1 MLDLEAGGTV
11 SEQSG
16 GGRAAPTRTRLT
28 SVVVRLS
35 GDSGDGIQVAGGQLT
50 LSAALSGADLETF
63 PDFPAEIRAPAGTTF
78 GVSSFQIH
86 IADHRVHTVGDRPD
100 VLVAFNPAALKVNLP
115 DLSPGALVILDP
127 GSFKKRE
134 LERAGFAADPRG
146 DGTLV
151 PFRVLEIE
159 IGELTRKATAGTGV
173 SAREAGRCK
182 NFWALGLILWM
193 YDRDKAPVAAWLAR
207 RFSGEAELLAAN
219 RAALDAGYAY
229 GDVSELLVPA
239 FTIGRAQLP
248 PGTWRTVNGHEA
260 LAYGLLDGARN
271 AGLELVYCSYPIT
284 PASGILHILAGLR
297 ALGVTTFQAEDEIGA
312 VCAAIG
318 ASYAG
323 AIGVT
328 GTSGPGLALKTE
340 ALGLAVATELPLV
353 VIDVQRAGPSTG
365 MPTKTEQSDLLQ
377 AVWGRN
383 GDTPL
388 VVLAAASPSDC
399 FTLAREAIRIA
410 AHHMTPVMLL
420 SDGFLA
426 NAAEPWRLPE
436 LGGPP
441 EFPVRFHERREG
453 FRPYARDAR
462 GVRPWVR
469 PGTPGL
475 AHRISGLER
484 DFETGA
490 ISYDPANH
498 ARMTEARWAKVQ
510 AVAEDLPEQVCE
522 QGEPG
527 ARLALVGFGSTY
539 GPITDAVGRARARG
553 LDVAQVHL
561 RHLWPLPRNLGALLS
576 TFERILVPEMNKGQL
591 TALLRAEHLVPAEPL
606 AKVTGR
612 PFTVEELVQAIEAR
626 LEDAP

>member
-1 MLDLEAGGTV
+1 MLDLEGQQGTGGTAV
-11 SEQSG
+11 GGPSG
-16 GGRAAPTRTRLT
+16 RPRAALA
-28 SVVVRLS
+28 SVVVRLA
-35 GDSGDGIQVAGGQLT
+35 GDSGDGIQVAGGQL
-50 LSAALSGADLETF
+50 ALATALAGSDLETF

-78 GVSSFQIH
+78 GVSSFQIQ

-100 VLVAFNPAALKVNLP
+100 VLVAFNPAALKVNLA
-115 DLSPGALVILDP
+115 DLPPGALVILDP

-134 LERAGFAADPRG
+134 LERAGFAADPRA
-146 DGTLV
+146 DGTLR

-159 IGELTRKATAGTGV
+159 IAELTRKATAGTGV
-173 SAREAGRCK
+173 SSREAGRAK
-182 NFWALGLILWM
+182 NFWALGLVLWM
-193 YDRDKAPVAAWLAR
+193 YDRDKEAVAAWLAR
-207 RFSGEAELLAAN
+207 RFAKEPELLAAN
-219 RAALDAGYAY
+219 RAALDAGHLF
-229 GDVSELLVPA
+229 GEVSELAVPA
-239 FTIGRAQLP
+239 FTIGRARLP
-248 PGTWRTVNGHEA
+248 AGTYRTVNGHEA
-260 LAYGLLDGARN
+260 LAYGLIDGARN
-271 AGLELVYCSYPIT
+271 AALDLVYCSYPIT
-284 PASGILHILAGLR
+284 PASGILHLMAGLR
-297 ALGVTTFQAEDEIGA
+297 ALGVVTFQAEDEIGA

-328 GTSGPGLALKTE
+328 ATSGPGLALKTE
-340 ALGLAVATELPLV
+340 ALGLAVAVELPLV

-399 FTLAREAIRIA
+399 FAMAREAVRLA

-436 LGGPP
+436 LSTAP
-441 EFPVRFHERREG
+441 EFPVRFHDRREG

-462 GVRPWVR
+462 GVRPWVA

-510 AVAEDLPEQVCE
+510 AVARDVPEQECE
-522 QGEPG
+522 QGGPG
-527 ARLALVGFGSTY
+527 ARLAVVGWGSTY
-539 GPITDAVGRARARG
+539 GPIADAVARARG
-553 LDVAQVHL
+553 QSRDVAQIHL
-561 RHLWPLPRNLGALLS
+561 RHLWPLPRNLGTLLAS
-576 TFERILVPEMNKGQL
+576 FERILVPEMNKGQL
-591 TALLRAEHLVPAEPL
+591 CALLRSEHLVPAEPL